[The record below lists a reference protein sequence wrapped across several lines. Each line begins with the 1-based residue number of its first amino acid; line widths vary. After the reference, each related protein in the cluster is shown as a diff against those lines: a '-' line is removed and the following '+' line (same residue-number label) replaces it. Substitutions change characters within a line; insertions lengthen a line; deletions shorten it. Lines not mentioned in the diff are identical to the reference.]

1 VTTPRLRGLS
11 NRDTCPSEAVVT
23 ADLAA
28 AIVAIDGAAW
38 EYSVEE
44 LIGED
49 QPDAVG
55 AWPNIPDQ
63 RRSPVVDSLHRELD
77 APPRFRNVL

>member
-1 VTTPRLRGLS
+1 LDSSLTKPRLRGLS

-28 AIVAIDGAAW
+28 AIVAIDGATW

-55 AWPNIPDQ
+55 A
-63 RRSPVVDSLHRELD
+63 V
-77 APPRFRNVL
+77 A